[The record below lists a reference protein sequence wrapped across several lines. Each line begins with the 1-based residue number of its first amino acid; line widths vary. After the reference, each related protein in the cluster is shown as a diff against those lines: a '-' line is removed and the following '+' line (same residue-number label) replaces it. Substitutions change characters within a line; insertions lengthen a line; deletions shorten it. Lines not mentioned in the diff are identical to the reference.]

1 MVAEDDETAATAG
14 PAGRHGDGRSAY
26 DRRSAHGGPRP
37 PADPGRGRLPAD
49 VRRDGSPAGARP
61 DGWRARAS
69 TGGRAAWAW
78 IDDRRATIAVGV
90 GLVLVVLGLAGFLA
104 VFDAVQEGDDLAAL
118 DDPVL
123 EGLAGA
129 RSDALTVFLEAVSA
143 VTGPVVLPVLV
154 VVAALVWGRLGR
166 SWWQAGLLAGAMI
179 LSTVVSVTLKA
190 VIARPRPPVDTMLVP
205 GSETTYSFPSGH
217 TIGTATF
224 LLVGAYLLW
233 VPRPS
238 WTWLVGGFALV
249 AGGVV
254 LVALSRLYLGYHFVT
269 DVVASMALAVAVLGV
284 VVVLDRRRAARAAAA
299 TVPG

>member
-1 MVAEDDETAATAG
+1 MADHDETSAAATAG
-14 PAGRHGDGRSAY
+14 PAGRPAGD
-26 DRRSAHGGPRP
+26 PVPP
-37 PADPGRGRLPAD
+37 PARTGAGRGGLLD
-49 VRRDGSPAGARP
+49 
-61 DGWRARAS
+61 RAS

-78 IDDRRATIAVGV
+78 VDDRRAKVAVGV
-90 GLVLVVLGLAGFLA
+90 GLALVVLGLAGFLA

-123 EGLAGA
+123 DGLAGA

-143 VTGPVVLPVLV
+143 VTGPVVLPIVV
-154 VVAALVWGRLGR
+154 VVAALVWGRFGR
-166 SWWQAGLLAGAMI
+166 SWWQAGLLAGAML
-179 LSTVVSVTLKA
+179 LSTLVSVTLKA

-205 GSETTYSFPSGH
+205 GAETTYSFPSGH

-224 LLVGAYLLW
+224 LLVVAYLLW
-233 VPRPS
+233 APRPS
-238 WTWLVGGFALV
+238 WTWLVGGLALV

-284 VVVLDRRRAARAAAA
+284 VVAVDRRRAGRAAAA